1 MLDIH
6 GNSGEPWRPCGLS
19 HSHFSFAP
27 RIRGAP
33 MLTFM
38 GFMTIAV
45 VLVLLLSNRVGAV
58 VALIGVPV
66 IAAFLLGFGPS
77 EVAGFVGEGINGV
90 ASTTAMFVFAILYFG
105 VMRGAG
111 RFDTIGR
118 CGVRCDGNR
127 PALIARASVRR

>member
-66 IAAFLLGFGPS
+66 IAAFLLGFGPRDRK
-77 EVAGFVGEGINGV
+77 
-90 ASTTAMFVFAILYFG
+90 STRLNSSHVSISYAVICLKKK
-105 VMRGAG
+105 
-111 RFDTIGR
+111 
-118 CGVRCDGNR
+118 
-127 PALIARASVRR
+127 